1 MANSTNHSYGKH
13 QTGIINTEADENL
26 GHGLEQAQKCSGSK
40 TGSWDLNP
48 WFIND
53 QTEIKKQTKQKPLIF
68 KFTCK
73 SYFYL

>member
-13 QTGIINTEADENL
+13 QTEIINTEADENL

-48 WFIND
+48 CLLKFSFF
-53 QTEIKKQTKQKPLIF
+53 QTYLYISLVGTRYIIKMSI
-68 KFTCK
+68 
-73 SYFYL
+73 